1 MKAYFYASYLNSSH
15 KVDAASIIKAKS
27 LAQIKR
33 ASMHLFENYAKFDSY
48 KEAFDYLVLNCGALG
63 YSLPYEDVRYAD
75 VADF

>member
-48 KEAFDYLVLNCGALG
+48 KEAYNYLMLNVTSLGAQ
-63 YSLPYEDVRYAD
+63 LPYEEVKYFDVT
-75 VADF
+75 DF